1 MENQVADVTLHIDQE
16 ISADEMEKL
25 LGAFNQR
32 EGVIKIQTNPEKKH
46 LMVIKYNPKEISSK
60 DLVTIPRY
68 LGLRAELIGF

>member
-25 LGAFNQR
+25 LGAFKQR

-46 LMVIKYNPKEISSK
+46 LMVIKYNPEQISSK